1 MADFTIKDL
10 DALLSMRRGGLQA
23 ISTAQENRQK
33 AQVKSIEALNEV
45 ISGVH
50 DIHSLNYAGSVID
63 VVSPSLAGNPE
74 AQIKLIEVENEH
86 NDLSSDLHNY
96 EHYLGKAAEK
106 VNAIKEYTDTDWQKL
121 SVENIQ
127 DDLLM
132 INNFLDSAAEEPL
145 NRKTED
151 VQGKPST
158 FKGNS
163 FVGNTYS
170 GGMRD
175 IEVINRVQD
184 YQKNLT
190 AAAYALEENGFID
203 SHELFAVISGNKKAL
218 VERKKERMDEA
229 SKSMDSLR
237 TSINTIESFKKRII
251 SKIAG
256 ENMDDKDYNK
266 IVIQEMTTDIL
277 LAQSH
282 VDAMKKIESGEDFD
296 PLSAEAWAAKNKVDW
311 QGMSPNQ
318 IISIF
323 SGEQDVLRILHDK
336 EHMKYYKWGA
346 SEYVSGT
353 NVEKRSQENLMM
365 EAQKVYP
372 DKTIKEIRELL
383 GLSVPK

>member
-23 ISTAQENRQK
+23 ISTAQENRQT
-33 AQVKSIEALNEV
+33 AQVKSIEALNKV

-86 NDLSSDLHNY
+86 NDLSSDLHN
-96 EHYLGKAAEK
+96 
-106 VNAIKEYTDTDWQKL
+106 YTDTDWQKL

-282 VDAMKKIESGEDFD
+282 VDAMKKIESGQDFD